1 MSQEQVE
8 EKTDNHQPPRIDDAE
23 GRAVLDTQIQI
34 LRRINDELLRTLRLH
49 AVFGGVVVT
58 ALSVIGVNG
67 LKINSVDVTN
77 QVFWLLSFSATLF
90 APMWVLRLLS
100 ERVSY
105 SELTLG
111 IHPDPQ
117 NMPQAEKDHAPTRG
131 IPEKTIDFFTAI
143 GDGILTLL
151 FPKISVEA
159 SEEDITQE
167 EVAGKMLKENYTD
180 AIYQNTWV
188 LQTREDYV
196 NSVQNYL
203 SATFIIYVFGLAGMY
218 VF

>member
-1 MSQEQVE
+1 MSQKQVE
-8 EKTDNHQPPRIDDAE
+8 EKTDNQPSRKIDDAE
-23 GRAVLDTQIQI
+23 GRAVLDKQVQI

-67 LKINSVDVTN
+67 LKINSPAPTN
-77 QVFWLLSFSATLF
+77 QVLWLLSFSATIF

-111 IHPDPQ
+111 MHPDAMD
-117 NMPQAEKDHAPTRG
+117 MPHSEKESEPNSG
-131 IPEKTIDFFTAI
+131 ILDKIIGFFTAI
-143 GDGILTLL
+143 GDGVLTLL
-151 FPKISVEA
+151 FPNISVEA
-159 SEEDITQE
+159 SEEEITQD
-167 EVAGKMLKENYTD
+167 EVAGKMLEDNYTD
-180 AIYQNTWV
+180 AIHQNTWL

-196 NSVQNYL
+196 NDVQRYL

>member
-8 EKTDNHQPPRIDDAE
+8 ETTDDRPTSRVADAE
-23 GRAVLDTQIQI
+23 GRAILNTQVQI
-34 LRRINDELLRTLRLH
+34 LRRINDELLRTIRLH

-67 LKINSVDVTN
+67 LKINSPAPMN
-77 QVFWLLSFSATLF
+77 QVLWLLSFSATTF

-111 IHPDPQ
+111 IHP
-117 NMPQAEKDHAPTRG
+117 NAKAMLHSEKDPIPTSG
-131 IPEKTIDFFTAI
+131 ILDKIIDFFTAI
-143 GDGILTLL
+143 GDGVLTLF
-151 FPKISVEA
+151 FPNISVKA
-159 SEEDITQE
+159 SEQEITYE
-167 EVAGKMLKENYTD
+167 EVAGKMLEDNYTD
-180 AIYQNTWV
+180 AIHQNTWL
-188 LQTREDYV
+188 LQTREYYV
-196 NSVQNYL
+196 NNVQRYL
-203 SATFIIYVFGLAGMY
+203 SVTFIIYAFGLAGMY